1 MVQESVG
8 IVDFDSMRVIKAWT
22 VDQIRELIDK
32 AKALGISQKE
42 LAEDYVGVSQ
52 ASMQYYLNGKGM
64 NRATKRAFTLADI
77 WVTNRLTPI
86 EEEPPDA

>member
-1 MVQESVG
+1 MVQESGRV
-8 IVDFDSMRVIKAWT
+8 VDFDSMRVIKAWT

-32 AKALGISQKE
+32 AKALGVSQKE
-42 LAEDYVGVSQ
+42 LAEEYVGVSQ

-64 NRATKRAFTLADI
+64 NRATKRAFNFADLLI
-77 WVTNRLTPI
+77 TNKLTPI